1 MRKRWFRFLL
11 QVCLKQKAGWVASPP
26 EARKGEGPPVGHSR
40 GWASEGRRP
49 PPGRGAPLEAP
60 RLDVTLSFLLSTAMP
75 FAFCTREKLPW
86 TEFAESVE
94 DGPTTKFCQEVG
106 CYPACSRQASPWGQP
121 DAAGQSAAAGPG
133 WAFPMESAF
142 AGSGFAR

>member
-1 MRKRWFRFLL
+1 M
-11 QVCLKQKAGWVASPP
+11 ASPL
-26 EARKGEGPPVGHSR
+26 EAGKGEGPPVVHSR
-40 GWASEGRRP
+40 ELASEGRRP

-86 TEFAESVE
+86 TEFAESAE

-106 CYPACSRQASPWGQP
+106 RYPAFSQQASPWGQL
-121 DAAGQSAAAGPG
+121 DVCGSERGHRSRGGPSP
-133 WAFPMESAF
+133 WRVRPP
-142 AGSGFAR
+142 GSGFAR